1 LAGRLLNPGTGFIGW
16 AGVVGNNGTSGANC
30 GAQALP
36 TGIGTFSTGGVAIRD
51 GFRQY
56 VNTAEAV
63 LRPETAVNYDIT
75 AEFAPT
81 AFLKGFDIQA
91 TWYQVK
97 ISNALTQFGNPS
109 NSTVNNPALGF
120 SYIVPTDIAKAG
132 VDVAGCSNNNT
143 PATCPEFE
151 RMVSAILNDPTNPVP
166 VSALTRVLWINDGAT
181 GNWGWVKLQGI
192 DFNASYE
199 FDAGDLGAWNTG
211 IVGTYYL
218 HQYSANNATA
228 AVPNPVVLDQFHQDA
243 GTVGGVDQA
252 GVTQT
257 PRMRYRARLGW
268 SDGPFSVTGFVNYIG
283 HYFNTQ
289 NAPPNVNFQCTV
301 SGGTVGGGTLPCA
314 ISNYTGIEPAYYTFD
329 LSFGYDTGDRPANT
343 YLQHIGI
350 QFVIQNIMN
359 NLSPF
364 EYQIAAGTPPVAF
377 DVSKSIQGRTFGL
390 ILTKTW

>member
-1 LAGRLLNPGTGFIGW
+1 LAGRLLNPGSGFIGW
-16 AGVVGNNGTSGANC
+16 AGVVGNNGTSGTNC
-30 GAQALP
+30 GALALP

-81 AFLKGFDIQA
+81 DFLKGLDIQA

-109 NSTVNNPALGF
+109 NSTVNNGALGF

-143 PATCPEFE
+143 PSTCPEFE
-151 RMVSAILNDPTNPVP
+151 RIVSAILNDPQNPVP
-166 VSALTRVLWINDGAT
+166 PSALTRVLWINDGAT

-192 DFNASYE
+192 DFSASYE
-199 FDAGDLGAWNTG
+199 FDAGDFGAWNTG

-243 GTVGGVDQA
+243 GTVGGVDQPGA
-252 GVTQT
+252 TLT

-268 SDGPFSVTGFVNYIG
+268 GDGPFSVTGFVNYIG
-283 HYFNTQ
+283 HYFNNQ
-289 NAPPNVNFQCTV
+289 NAPPNVNFQCTA

-329 LSFGYDTGDRPANT
+329 LSFGYDTGDRLANT

-350 QFVIQNIMN
+350 QFVIQNVMN